1 MRKLICKNCGKE
13 FIQNGRG
20 RARNYCYECESKNI
34 QAELKQYVDKKQK
47 NNNMQK
53 ENNYETVKENV
64 KTNSKYYFDRTKFK
78 RVEVKQD
85 NNCTA
90 DKDNNV
96 IYETDVLVDTGYGDI
111 IQIARDYGA
120 CRFRLIEMIKKID
133 SEISEKAKIEQDL
146 LHKLE
151 FIEKLTDKEAQEI
164 AVALKKNRESRR
176 GTKNL
181 QFLTKSLLDKMILRS
196 PEKFVRQGIQMI
208 KEQKY
213 TAKALEELFKD
224 DEENEQIVE

>member
-20 RARNYCYECESKNI
+20 RARNYCYECESKNV

-64 KTNSKYYFDRTKFK
+64 KTNSKYYFDRTKFI
-78 RVEVKQD
+78 RV
-85 NNCTA
+85 TA

-164 AVALKKNRESRR
+164 AVALKKNRERKR
-176 GTKNL
+176 GTKN
-181 QFLTKSLLDKMILRS
+181 
-196 PEKFVRQGIQMI
+196 
-208 KEQKY
+208 
-213 TAKALEELFKD
+213 
-224 DEENEQIVE
+224 